1 MKDLRHAKYKWQTQ
15 SAEQILN
22 TVQGGGGGGWLAHTL
37 CALLVV
43 TLEVV
48 VVLVVTGEGV
58 TGELA
63 EEEGEERWPTV
74 FCASWICGHEA
85 LGVKPLHTGTSRGL
99 SGGSSGNLSGS
110 RTGSSN
116 NLGITNI
123 CTVQL
128 QTQFPQHFSTYLAS
142 IHTVSCI
149 NNCIPYWR
157 K

>member
-1 MKDLRHAKYKWQTQ
+1 MQWRIEHVGCAKCKWETQ
-15 SAEQILN
+15 SAEQIPN
-22 TVQGGGGGGWLAHTL
+22 VVRGGGGGGWLAHTL

-85 LGVKPLHTGTSRGL
+85 LGVKPLQTGMTRGL
-99 SGGSSGNLSGS
+99 SGGSSGKLSGS
-110 RTGSSN
+110 RIGSSYS
-116 NLGITNI
+116 LGVTKI
-123 CTVQL
+123 CTVQY
-128 QTQFPQHFSTYLAS
+128 STVVDTIPSTLHNIS
-142 IHTVSCI
+142 GIHTYCFL
-149 NNCIPYWR
+149 Y
-157 K
+157 